1 MPTAFLDRDGVINRK
16 APEGEYITRVQDF
29 QFLPG
34 AIAGLRK
41 LKRHGWKLIVV
52 TNQRGVAL
60 GRMSADDLA
69 AIHAEMCGDLRSAG
83 VSLDGIYTCP
93 HDKDVCDCRKPQTGL
108 FHQARRDWP
117 EIDFA
122 DSVVIGD
129 SLSDME
135 AASHLGCRG
144 IWIGHDAACID
155 EAADALF
162 EQSRLSQTSGRESCQ
177 PA

>member
-16 APEGEYITRVQDF
+16 ASEGEYITRAHDF

-52 TNQRGVAL
+52 TNQRGIAL
-60 GRMSADDLA
+60 GRLSADDLA
-69 AIHAEMCGDLRSAG
+69 GIHDKMSRELESTGAG
-83 VSLDGIYTCP
+83 LDAIYTCP
-93 HDKDVCDCRKPQTGL
+93 HDRGMCCCRKPETGL

-122 DSVVIGD
+122 DSVVFGD
-129 SLSDME
+129 SLSDMQ
-135 AASHLGCRG
+135 AASRLGCQRV
-144 IWIGHDAACID
+144 WIGYTAGSID
-155 EAADALF
+155 EAADALLN
-162 EQSRLSQTSGRESCQ
+162 SHS
-177 PA
+177 